1 LEVIKIKTIFK
12 SKIAFKNKM
21 SNFPLFDSLNKDIPK
36 KDLTIKE
43 KEEFVSKIQDIDT
56 SGKDLIYALIQI
68 YHMGNVKEKLSD
80 ELPYKGKRYSL
91 CKGKEDLTWSFTDF
105 PIPLRHILYKFI
117 KIHTQSMEEEEER
130 QKKII

>member
-1 LEVIKIKTIFK
+1 MIK
-12 SKIAFKNKM
+12 
-21 SNFPLFDSLNKDIPK
+21 FPLFDSLNKDIPK

-56 SGKDLIYALIQI
+56 AGKDLIYALIQI
-68 YHMGNVKEKLSD
+68 YHIGNGKEKCLD
-80 ELPYKGKRYSL
+80 ELPYKGKKFSL

-130 QKKII
+130 QKKIM

>member
-1 LEVIKIKTIFK
+1 
-12 SKIAFKNKM
+12 M
-21 SNFPLFDSLNKDIPK
+21 SNFPLFDSLNKELPK

-56 SGKDLIYALIQI
+56 IGKDLIYALIQI
-68 YHMGNVKEKLSD
+68 YYIGNGKEKLLN
-80 ELPYKGKRYSL
+80 ELPYKGKRCSL
-91 CKGKEDLTWSFTDF
+91 SKGKEDLTWTLTDF

-130 QKKII
+130 QKR

>member
-1 LEVIKIKTIFK
+1 
-12 SKIAFKNKM
+12 M
-21 SNFPLFDSLNKDIPK
+21 SNFPLFENLNKEIPK

-43 KEEFVSKIQDIDT
+43 KEEFISKIQDVDT
-56 SGKDLIYALIQI
+56 SGKDLIYTLIQI
-68 YHMGNVKEKLSD
+68 YHMKNGEKKLSD
-80 ELPYKGKRYSL
+80 DLPYKGNKYSF

>member
-1 LEVIKIKTIFK
+1 
-12 SKIAFKNKM
+12 M
-21 SNFPLFDSLNKDIPK
+21 SNFPLFINLNKDIPK

-43 KEEFVSKIQDIDT
+43 KEEFISKIQDIDT
-56 SGKDLIYALIQI
+56 SGRDLIYALIQI
-68 YHMGNVKEKLSD
+68 YYMGNGKEKLLD
-80 ELPYKGKRYSL
+80 ELPYKGKRYSV
-91 CKGKEDLTWSFTDF
+91 CKGKEDLTGSVTDF